1 MQEDLDGLFI
11 LDAVVGEVVAILQ
24 RRAAESEA
32 EVLDRDAHSAQE
44 AC

>member
-1 MQEDLDGLFI
+1 MQEDLDVI
-11 LDAVVGEVVAILQ
+11 SVLDAVVGEVVAILQ

-32 EVLDRDAHSAQE
+32 EVLDRDAYSAYE